1 MTHRRLMFT
10 IVQWME
16 KETSTGGLYSPLTTF
31 LLREWWSSK
40 SGWVHCLLKWL
51 HMISPH
57 TGCYWQAHFYSLDK
71 TEVHLPPRLTV
82 QVWDNDLFSPDD
94 FIGEWHISVLMS
106 VRTHTHISAL
116 ITHLI
121 PLILTGTID
130 IDLLSIPDAKK
141 TASECSLEQ
150 LDPKHKKINLFE
162 KKRLK
167 GWWPVFE
174 QVDPENKELT
184 VCRHRLFL
192 LLMTTGLV
200 TLVSAG

>member
-1 MTHRRLMFT
+1 M
-10 IVQWME
+10 
-16 KETSTGGLYSPLTTF
+16 G
-31 LLREWWSSK
+31 
-40 SGWVHCLLKWL
+40 
-51 HMISPH
+51 
-57 TGCYWQAHFYSLDK
+57 
-71 TEVHLPPRLTV
+71 
-82 QVWDNDLFSPDD
+82 
-94 FIGEWHISVLMS
+94 

-192 LLMTTGLV
+192 LLMTTGSV